1 MKMLIGVTDTDI
13 GEQLL
18 ALEEGSARLQP
29 AVDGQAGHHYANYR
43 LLKERPL
50 KINDE
55 PVSGSGVFRFRYG
68 PVTAGIREAGSF
80 NLYTFGEKI
89 LRASVDLTWKHRQSE
104 RSLENRSVREGISI
118 AEKICSNFAMSHA
131 VAYCRAVEN
140 ALHIGVGIQAKNW
153 RTLLL
158 EAERVFNHLFVI
170 YRLATAAAQK
180 VLAAQV
186 SALFEEALRLNE
198 CLSGSRYFLHINE
211 IGGMRQYPSP
221 DKIRFAI
228 LGYQQ
233 ILSRFTKLYQHSLSN
248 PNYLDRLH
256 GSGIISR
263 QQALHWGLTGPSLRA
278 CGIKDDLNGATEHLI
293 GLPVITQNEGDAL
306 ARMEIRSE
314 ELVNSC
320 QYLSDHLKA
329 SDSWGEDIYEDKV
342 PGPANGEGCGISNSP
357 SGAIGY
363 YVSVKESR
371 INRAAVFTPSY
382 VGMHAVSAALEGNV
396 FTDFPFV
403 LDSFGV
409 HFTDATR

>member
-1 MKMLIGVTDTDI
+1 MKMLIGVTNTDK

-18 ALEEGSARLQP
+18 TLEEGEGRLKP
-29 AVDGQAGHHYANYR
+29 AADGQAGHDYANYR
-43 LLKERPL
+43 LLKERLL
-50 KINDE
+50 KINDV
-55 PVSGSGVFRFRYG
+55 PVQGSGVFRFRYG
-68 PVTAGIREAGSF
+68 PVTAGVREAGSF

-89 LRASVDLTWKHRQSE
+89 LRASVDLTWKHRRSE
-104 RSLENRSVREGISI
+104 KSLENKSVRDGIKV
-118 AEKICSNFAMSHA
+118 AEKMCSNFAMSHA

-140 ALHIGVGIQAKNW
+140 ALQIRVGIQTKNW

-158 EAERVFNHLFVI
+158 EAERVFNHLYVV

-198 CLSGSRYFLHINE
+198 CLSGSRYFLHSNE
-211 IGGMRQYPSP
+211 IGGMRQYPGP

-233 ILSRFTKLYQHSLSN
+233 ILLRFRKLYQHSLSN

-256 GSGIISR
+256 ASGIISR
-263 QQALHWGLTGPSLRA
+263 QQALNWGLTGPSLRA

-320 QYLSDHLKA
+320 QYLADHLKA
-329 SDSWGEDIYEDKV
+329 SDSWGEDIYEDKM
-342 PGPANGEGCGISNSP
+342 PASANAEGCGISNSP

-363 YVSVKESR
+363 YISIKEGQ
-371 INRAAVFTPSY
+371 IDRAAVFTPSY

-403 LDSFGV
+403 FDSFGV
-409 HFTDATR
+409 HFTDAAR